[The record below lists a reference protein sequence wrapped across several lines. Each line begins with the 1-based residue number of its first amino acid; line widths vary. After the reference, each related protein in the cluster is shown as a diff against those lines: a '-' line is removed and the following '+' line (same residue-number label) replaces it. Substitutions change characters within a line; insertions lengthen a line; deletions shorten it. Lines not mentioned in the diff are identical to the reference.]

1 MDRSA
6 LEAAYMAA
14 VRYLENVP
22 TRRVGASADVASMRV
37 ELGGPLP
44 ERGEPAARVVEQLAR
59 SADPGIVASAGP
71 RFFGFVIGGSLP
83 AAVGADWLTSAW
95 DQNAGLFVLSPAA
108 AVVEETVMGWLTE
121 LFGLPSGT
129 GMGMVTGGQMA
140 NTTCLAAARQHVLAR
155 AGWDVA
161 AQGLRA
167 CSRSFSRR
175 LPACR
180 WSTKWCSTRRWFASK
195 APAPRAGRATG
206 GPRT

>member
-95 DQNAGLFVLSPAA
+95 DQNAGLFAA
-108 AVVEETVMGWLTE
+108 TPVSAFLEEVSLRWL
-121 LFGLPSGT
+121 LD
-129 GMGMVTGGQMA
+129 
-140 NTTCLAAARQHVLAR
+140 VLALPPGCG
-155 AGWDVA
+155 AGFV
-161 AQGLRA
+161 
-167 CSRSFSRR
+167 
-175 LPACR
+175 
-180 WSTKWCSTRRWFASK
+180 T
-195 APAPRAGRATG
+195 
-206 GPRT
+206 

>member
-83 AAVGADWLTSAW
+83 AAVGADWLPSAGG
-95 DQNAGLFVLSPAA
+95 QNAGPFVLSPAA
-108 AVVEETVMGWLTE
+108 AILDDTGLAWLHA
-121 LFGLPSGT
+121 LFGPSPGT
-129 GMGMVTGGQMA
+129 RGGF
-140 NTTCLAAARQHVLAR
+140 V
-155 AGWDVA
+155 
-161 AQGLRA
+161 
-167 CSRSFSRR
+167 
-175 LPACR
+175 
-180 WSTKWCSTRRWFASK
+180 
-195 APAPRAGRATG
+195 
-206 GPRT
+206 